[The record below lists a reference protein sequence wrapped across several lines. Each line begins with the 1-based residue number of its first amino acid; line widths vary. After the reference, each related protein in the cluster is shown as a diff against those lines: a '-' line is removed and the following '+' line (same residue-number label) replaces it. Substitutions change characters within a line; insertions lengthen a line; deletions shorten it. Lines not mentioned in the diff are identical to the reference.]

1 MVSEN
6 QYLGVS
12 AVARG
17 LRTQPQRLGPLLKP
31 GLDSLAPHSGLKDP
45 ALPKL
50 GPRSDSDPDLGT
62 SLCCGCGHET
72 AKKEKKKKWGFRR
85 PDPHK
90 IKASRGLPQV
100 SLFCPRHLRQ
110 PASLHL
116 PLEPSPQQPSPVT
129 ATLVSASG
137 LFHTRTAA
145 RIL

>member
-6 QYLGVS
+6 QYLGVP

-31 GLDSLAPHSGLKDP
+31 GLDSLAPHRGLKDP

-72 AKKEKKKKWGFRR
+72 AKKEKEKEKGVSEGLTPTRSRPAKDYLRR
-85 PDPHK
+85 P
-90 IKASRGLPQV
+90 
-100 SLFCPRHLRQ
+100 C
-110 PASLHL
+110 
-116 PLEPSPQQPSPVT
+116 
-129 ATLVSASG
+129 SAQG
-137 LFHTRTAA
+137 
-145 RIL
+145 I